1 VSKSINHG
9 LLLVGSSRGEE
20 LILASGEIEALQGPP
35 KSNHVYRCVLLNCK
49 KGLLWAFAKNPH
61 IQNLNNL
68 KRDEQIHLTI
78 TSL

>member
-1 VSKSINHG
+1 
-9 LLLVGSSRGEE
+9 
-20 LILASGEIEALQGPP
+20 LASGEIEALQGPP
-35 KSNHVYRCVLLNCK
+35 KINHVYRCVLLNCK

-78 TSL
+78 TSFNIAILTKLLSYKCK